1 VAGGSGRE
9 GEGEGGTRG
18 AGGGGF
24 GGGKRCHQRG
34 DGEQGT
40 RSPCGGCLVDDR
52 GRMLPRLLRM
62 VRSVPSKTNRRPG
75 FLSSPFAYRRHHSRK
90 SRAIRKKKKA
100 KVKSIN
106 SICLWACILVSN
118 DYETSNTPNCMQG
131 AFLWLARVWSLRMR
145 ESYDSYFLDIK
156 IVSMLFG
163 FSVYT
168 KFLLINVVFFI
179 FFLQASG
186 AN

>member
-1 VAGGSGRE
+1 MFAIFPNSPDGRTDGSPTNPFLDREWRRGRWPE
-9 GEGEGGTRG
+9 DPAERERERGTRG

-40 RSPCGGCLVDDR
+40 RSSCGGCLVDDR

-131 AFLWLARVWSLRMR
+131 AFL
-145 ESYDSYFLDIK
+145 
-156 IVSMLFG
+156 
-163 FSVYT
+163 
-168 KFLLINVVFFI
+168 
-179 FFLQASG
+179 
-186 AN
+186 